1 MYVCVYKNLVCR
13 EITPVSPLCHL
24 YLANPETWQGREIQ
38 RAFHRLRNSTAMSH
52 PGLRLLACWPHPI
65 PVLRVRGLDL
75 QFLTLELGKEVEDD
89 TADIRLFLILEQI
102 SKIRYQ
108 GSEVWK
114 SSSCCLVCWFAEP
127 FVSEIEGTTLW
138 STCALLPTKVK
149 WLAQSHSWW
158 KARTKSQTLPS
169 DQSFPGHHGWLTHE
183 WQMLCRLLKE
193 VEDIQETSSNL
204 VRMYHCGR
212 KLPCSS

>member
-1 MYVCVYKNLVCR
+1 MCLYKNLVCR
-13 EITPVSPLCHL
+13 ERTPVSPLCHL

-102 SKIRYQ
+102 AKIRYQ

-127 FVSEIEGTTLW
+127 FVSETEGFQYTLCTFVLHHNAMKHMC
-138 STCALLPTKVK
+138 SLTHKGQVTCP
-149 WLAQSHSWW
+149 
-158 KARTKSQTLPS
+158 KSQLVESQDKVPNLAFWPVLSRTP
-169 DQSFPGHHGWLTHE
+169 WMTHP
-183 WQMLCRLLKE
+183 WMTNAL
-193 VEDIQETSSNL
+193 
-204 VRMYHCGR
+204 
-212 KLPCSS
+212 

>member
-1 MYVCVYKNLVCR
+1 MTFVAAGRYTHMHSCLCAYIKIWSAEKEHLFP
-13 EITPVSPLCHL
+13 PVSSC
-24 YLANPETWQGREIQ
+24 LANPETWQGREIE
-38 RAFHRLRNSTAMSH
+38 AFHRLRNSTAMSH
-52 PGLRLLACWPHPI
+52 PQASRLLACWPHPI

-75 QFLTLELGKEVEDD
+75 QFLTLELGKKKVEDD

-102 SKIRYQ
+102 AKIRYQ

-114 SSSCCLVCWFAEP
+114 SSSVALCVDLLNPLSVRLRAFSTHYVHL
-127 FVSEIEGTTLW
+127 FSTTTLW

-183 WQMLCRLLKE
+183 WQMLCRL
-193 VEDIQETSSNL
+193 
-204 VRMYHCGR
+204 
-212 KLPCSS
+212 